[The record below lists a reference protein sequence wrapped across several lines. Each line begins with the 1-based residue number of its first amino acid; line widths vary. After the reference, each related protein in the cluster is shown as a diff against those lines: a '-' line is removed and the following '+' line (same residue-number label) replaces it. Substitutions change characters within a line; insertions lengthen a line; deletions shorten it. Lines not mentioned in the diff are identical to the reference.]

1 MREAARMRIQAEMD
15 TKKRILLVDDE
26 QINLEFFEVMLSKLG
41 FLIEKTDNG
50 VDALELVKRFKPD
63 LIILDN
69 VMPRLSGWEV
79 TKIIKT
85 REDYREFA
93 DTPIIMFSA
102 MDDVKDK
109 VEGLELGAD
118 DYITKP
124 FNFSEVLARIRA
136 VLRTHDLIHQIER
149 REERIHVTEEIA
161 ERVLDF
167 AYGLRSPLEG
177 IRKDAEALEPECG
190 SARPFVERT
199 RTEASRAIE
208 ELDAL
213 DAAVASLKAEADN
226 IKKAETALPT
236 IKTRYRGHS
245 EQ

>member
-1 MREAARMRIQAEMD
+1 MD

-26 QINLEFFEVMLSKLG
+26 QINLEFFEVMLTKLG
-41 FLIEKTDNG
+41 FETEKTDNG
-50 VDALELVKRFKPD
+50 ADALELVKRFKPD

-69 VMPRLSGWEV
+69 VMPKLSGWEV

-85 REDYREFA
+85 HEEYRDFA
-93 DTPIIMFSA
+93 ETPIIMFSA

-136 VLRTHDLIHQIER
+136 VLRTRELIHQIER
-149 REERIHVTEEIA
+149 REARIGISEEITQ
-161 ERVLDF
+161 RVLGY
-167 AYGLRSPLEG
+167 ASSLRGPLKDLA
-177 IRKDAEALEPECG
+177 RDAEALESECG

-199 RTEASRAIE
+199 EREARRALE
-208 ELDAL
+208 GLDSL
-213 DAAVASLKAEADN
+213 DQAVAALKAEADSL
-226 IKKAETALPT
+226 KSSETALPA
-236 IKTRYRGHS
+236 IKTRYRGHP

>member
-1 MREAARMRIQAEMD
+1 MD

-26 QINLEFFEVMLSKLG
+26 QINLEFFEVMLTKLG
-41 FLIEKTDNG
+41 FETEKTDNG
-50 VDALELVKRFKPD
+50 ADALELVKRFKPD

-85 REDYREFA
+85 SEEFRDFA

-136 VLRTHDLIHQIER
+136 VLRTRELIHQIER
-149 REERIHVTEEIA
+149 REARIRITEDIA
-161 ERVLDF
+161 QRVIGY
-167 AYGLRSPLEG
+167 ASGLRGPLEDLV
-177 IRKDAEALEPECG
+177 RDAGTLEPECG
-190 SARPFVERT
+190 TARPFVERT
-199 RTEASRAIE
+199 RHEAMQAIE
-208 ELDAL
+208 GLDTL
-213 DAAVASLKAEADN
+213 NAAVSSLQAEAESLKSS
-226 IKKAETALPT
+226 ETALHA
-236 IKTRYRGHS
+236 IKTKYRSHS

>member
-1 MREAARMRIQAEMD
+1 MEA
-15 TKKRILLVDDE
+15 KKRILLVDDE
-26 QINLEFFEVMLSKLG
+26 QINLEFFEVMLTKLG
-41 FLIEKTDNG
+41 FETEKTDNG
-50 VDALELVKRFKPD
+50 ADALELVKRFKPD
-63 LIILDN
+63 LVILDN

-85 REDYREFA
+85 SEEYREFA

-136 VLRTHDLIHQIER
+136 VLRTRELIHQIEH
-149 REERIHVTEEIA
+149 REARIRVSEEIA
-161 ERVLDF
+161 QRVLGF
-167 AYGLRSPLEG
+167 ASSLRGPLLDLV
-177 IRKDAEALEPECG
+177 KDAEALEPECG
-190 SARPFVERT
+190 TAKPFVERT
-199 RTEASRAIE
+199 LEEARRAVAG
-208 ELDAL
+208 LDSL
-213 DAAVASLKAEADN
+213 DAAVASLKAEADSL
-226 IKKAETALPT
+226 KRAETALPA
-236 IKTRYRGHS
+236 IKTRYRSHS

>member
-1 MREAARMRIQAEMD
+1 MD

-26 QINLEFFEVMLSKLG
+26 QINLEFFEVMLTKLG
-41 FLIEKTDNG
+41 FETEKTDNG
-50 VDALELVKRFKPD
+50 ADALELVKRFKPD

-85 REDYREFA
+85 SEDYREFA

-136 VLRTHDLIHQIER
+136 VLRTHELIHQIEH
-149 REERIHVTEEIA
+149 REARIRVSDEIA
-161 ERVLDF
+161 QRVLGF
-167 AYGLRSPLEG
+167 AAGLRTPLSELVS
-177 IRKDAEALEPECG
+177 DAESLALECG
-190 SARPFVERT
+190 SAKPFIDRT
-199 RTEASRAIE
+199 RVEAERAIA
-208 ELDAL
+208 ELDSL
-213 DAAVASLKAEADN
+213 DAAVASLKAEADSL
-226 IKKAETALPT
+226 KKAETALPT
-236 IKTRYRGHS
+236 IKTKYRS
-245 EQ
+245 RQEQ